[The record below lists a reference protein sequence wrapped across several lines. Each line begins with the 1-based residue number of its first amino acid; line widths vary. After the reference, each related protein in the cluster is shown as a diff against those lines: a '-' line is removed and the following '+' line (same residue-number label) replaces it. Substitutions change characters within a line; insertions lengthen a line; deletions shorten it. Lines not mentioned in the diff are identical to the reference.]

1 MLRIA
6 RRIGRFGQRLQEHQI
21 PRQTVEHVLPGARR
35 LRVAQHQ
42 RLTGQR
48 RAHDIGDQPVLGEI
62 AAADHVAAP
71 HGGQRR
77 ARRLEIR
84 GAVAGH
90 QKLAPRL
97 GGRIGILA
105 AQPVVFR
112 EGTAGIVVVID
123 LVGGDHEHRHPGRMG
138 VDRIQEHAGADD
150 IGAPGLVRVADRAAH
165 QRLGGHVQ
173 HQIGLAAFTR
183 RAIASASRIS
193 AIWLSV
199 LPAISASSNS
209 DGPGSGASPAPVTF
223 APMAVSHSAAQPPLN
238 PVWPVRRTRLPFQ
251 KAGFG
256 AVVMGVSPQIER

>member
-1 MLRIA
+1 MFRIRGA
-6 RRIGRFGQRLQEHQI
+6 SPSRQRLQEHQI
-21 PRQTVEHVLPGARR
+21 ARQTVEHVLPGARR

-42 RLTGQR
+42 RLTGQGG
-48 RAHDIGDQPVLGEI
+48 AHDIGDQPVLREI
-62 AAADHVAAP
+62 AAADHIAAP

-77 ARRLEIR
+77 AGRLEIR

-105 AQPVVFR
+105 AQPVVFG

-123 LVGGDHEHRHPGRMG
+123 LVGGDHENRHPGRMG
-138 VDRIQEHAGADD
+138 VDRIEEHARADD

-165 QRLGGHVQ
+165 QCLGGHVQ
-173 HQIGLAAFTR
+173 HQIGLARPSTM

-199 LPAISASSNS
+199 LPAISASSKS
-209 DGPGSGASPAPVTF
+209 DGPGSGASPTRSPSR
-223 APMAVSHSAAQPPLN
+223 P
-238 PVWPVRRTRLPFQ
+238 WP
-251 KAGFG
+251 
-256 AVVMGVSPQIER
+256 